1 MPGCSPYADEFKSQE
16 IDGQALMLLKEDHL
30 MTTMNMKLGPA
41 LKICAKINA
50 FRGDL
55 SQTLQNMSGFFTY
68 TVVIPMTT
76 EMLLYCTNQYDPG
89 MDDFNLF
96 VDICKF
102 YLKCVCFYL
111 VC

>member
-1 MPGCSPYADEFKSQE
+1 
-16 IDGQALMLLKEDHL
+16 
-30 MTTMNMKLGPA
+30 
-41 LKICAKINA
+41 
-50 FRGDL
+50 
-55 SQTLQNMSGFFTY
+55 
-68 TVVIPMTT
+68 MTT

-111 VC
+111 VCWNVRSTPVLSLKY